1 MSVGRLAFRPTSWPS
16 VIRSSRKEEFFFLRG
31 KIEEKID
38 SFDSFSRKKKKKEMT
53 IRLEK
58 YFIPLPVKIMLK
70 NWKEIDVR
78 ARMRMEN
85 VRNDRNK

>member
-1 MSVGRLAFRPTSWPS
+1 M
-16 VIRSSRKEEFFFLRG
+16 
-31 KIEEKID
+31 
-38 SFDSFSRKKKKKEMT
+38 M

-70 NWKEIDVR
+70 NWKEIDLR